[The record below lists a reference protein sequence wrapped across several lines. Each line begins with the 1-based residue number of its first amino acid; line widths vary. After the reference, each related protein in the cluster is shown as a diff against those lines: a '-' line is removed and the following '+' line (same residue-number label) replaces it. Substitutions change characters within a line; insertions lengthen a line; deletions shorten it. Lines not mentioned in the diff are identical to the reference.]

1 MSTRKASVVR
11 IVLIAAVVCALSG
24 AAPAFAGLVSGT
36 VYDITTQESL
46 PGMRVRAFDLN
57 DVWNGDTTTTLDAT
71 TTAADGSYSLDIP
84 VTGALISYSDP
95 GGVYRDMYI
104 GNQGIPPQNSW
115 GIRTDGNP
123 EGVDAYLYPL
133 TLLDAFKTV
142 RLAGQTRYGTAIA
155 ISQGNFY
162 AADTVVIASGEAFP
176 DGLSASP
183 LAGGYRAPLLLT
195 PRAALPAAVSAEIQ
209 RLGATRIFVVGGTGA
224 VSDTVLN
231 QLKLLVP
238 SPATNVRRISG
249 ANRYATSV
257 AVAEYIY
264 ANFAAYTPG
273 PFLVRGDAFPDALS
287 ASPYAYS
294 QVRPILLIG
303 QNSAPAELKTFVSN
317 HPELGGDDSLA
328 VFSTRYLVVGGE
340 GAVSDAY
347 ALKDLASASP
357 HVDTVPEPDET
368 YIVYSRIAG
377 NDRFGT
383 SGELATFW
391 GIPYDTIGIANGF
404 NFPDAL
410 AGGAAAGYHNGA
422 LLLTPPT
429 SLSASATHAIGDNS
443 EYLWPVQVYGGSSVV
458 TTPTLVQA
466 SVLAD
471 TPKFDHD
478 DYYSAV
484 DPPWFGAGM
493 AASALLRLGTAPTVS
508 DLAREAAATG
518 AVLPAPPA
526 DVAATVVRER

>member
-11 IVLIAAVVCALSG
+11 IALIAAVVCALSG

-36 VYDITTQESL
+36 VYDVGTLDPL
-46 PGMRVRAFDLN
+46 PDMRVRAFDLN

-84 VTGALISYSDP
+84 ATGALISYSDP
-95 GGVYRDMYI
+95 SGVYRDMYV
-104 GNQGIPPQNSW
+104 GNQGITPDFCW
-115 GIRTDGNP
+115 GIRTDSNP
-123 EGVDAYLYPL
+123 VGVDAYLYPL

-162 AADTVVIASGEAFP
+162 SADTVVIASGEAFP

-195 PRAALPAAVSAEIQ
+195 PRASLPPAVATEIQ
-209 RLGATRIFVVGGTGA
+209 RLGATRIFVVGGTAA

-231 QLKLLVP
+231 QLKALVP
-238 SPATNVRRISG
+238 NPTANVRRISG

-264 ANFAAYTPG
+264 SNFAAFTPG
-273 PFLVRGDAFPDALS
+273 PFIVRGDAFPDALA

-317 HPELGGDDSLA
+317 HPELGGDDSA
-328 VFSTRYLVVGGE
+328 AAFSSWYLVVGGE
-340 GAVSDAY
+340 GAVSSDF
-347 ALKDLASASP
+347 ALTDLASASP
-357 HVDTVPEPDET
+357 HEDADGQF
-368 YIVYSRIAG
+368 IIFDRIAG
-377 NDRFGT
+377 TDRFGT
-383 SGELATFW
+383 SGTLAGYW
-391 GIPYDTIGIANGF
+391 GIPYDTIGLANGF

-429 SLSASATHAIGDNS
+429 ALSASASDAIGDNS
-443 EYLWPVQVYGGSSVV
+443 EYLWPVQVYGGSSVIS
-458 TTPTLVQA
+458 TPTLIQA
-466 SVLAD
+466 SALNDA
-471 TPKFDHD
+471 PKFDHD

-493 AASALLRLGTAPTVS
+493 AASALLRPGAAPTVG
-508 DLAREAAATG
+508 DLAREAAATD

-526 DVAATVVRER
+526 DVAPEVVREP